1 MFHEI
6 RGLEEYFRDL
16 RFHQNTMQDLGN
28 VDGIQ
33 DLTARF
39 GKKTLFGMATT
50 EVREAGF
57 SLQRIQNVGS
67 DPSFPDLRDT
77 CKNT

>member
-6 RGLEEYFRDL
+6 QGLEEYFPDP
-16 RFHQNTMQDLGN
+16 RFHQNRTRDLGN
-28 VDGIQ
+28 VDGIR
-33 DLTARF
+33 DLTVRF
-39 GKKTLFGMATT
+39 RKKTLFATAMT
-50 EVREAGF
+50 EVREGGF
-57 SLQRIQNVGS
+57 SLQKIQNVGS

>member
-6 RGLEEYFRDL
+6 QGLEEYFQDP
-16 RFHQNTMQDLGN
+16 RFHQNRTRDSGN
-28 VDGIQ
+28 VDGIR
-33 DLTARF
+33 DLTVRF
-39 GKKTLFGMATT
+39 RKKTLFATAMT

-57 SLQRIQNVGS
+57 SLQKIQNVGS
-67 DPSFPDLRDT
+67 DPSFPDFRDT

>member
-6 RGLEEYFRDL
+6 QGLEEYFPDPG
-16 RFHQNTMQDLGN
+16 FDQNRMRDLGN
-28 VDGIQ
+28 VDGIR

-39 GKKTLFGMATT
+39 RKKTLFGIATT

-57 SLQRIQNVGS
+57 SLQRSENVGS
-67 DPSFPDLRDT
+67 DPSIPDLRDT
-77 CKNT
+77 RKNT

>member
-6 RGLEEYFRDL
+6 QGLEEYFQDP
-16 RFHQNTMQDLGN
+16 RFHQNRTHDSGN
-28 VDGIQ
+28 VDGIR
-33 DLTARF
+33 DLTVRF
-39 GKKTLFGMATT
+39 RKKTLFATAMT

-57 SLQRIQNVGS
+57 SLQKIQKVGS

-77 CKNT
+77 RKNT